1 MFIIHNYYCEWELF
15 ALPLVVSTFLLIGIF
30 MSNDLHKIS
39 IEVIKNKIRH
49 GTEPNNPTLIS
60 LWLTKEGILQ
70 QTLVDK
76 SELRLLFENQFR
88 LLLETIVDDLVPN
101 FWRKTCLD
109 YIYRPLTSLQGI
121 SDSEQSASHL
131 RQLTYELST
140 KCRYIEQNI
149 I

>member
-1 MFIIHNYYCEWELF
+1 
-15 ALPLVVSTFLLIGIF
+15 
-30 MSNDLHKIS
+30 MSNDLYDIS

-49 GTEPNNPTLIS
+49 GTEPNNPALIS
-60 LWLTKEGILQ
+60 LWLTKEGDLQ
-70 QTLVDK
+70 QTLADK

-101 FWRKTCLD
+101 FWRRTCLD
-109 YIYRPLTSLQGI
+109 YVYRPLTSLKGI
-121 SDSEQSASHL
+121 SDSEQSVSHL

-149 I
+149 M